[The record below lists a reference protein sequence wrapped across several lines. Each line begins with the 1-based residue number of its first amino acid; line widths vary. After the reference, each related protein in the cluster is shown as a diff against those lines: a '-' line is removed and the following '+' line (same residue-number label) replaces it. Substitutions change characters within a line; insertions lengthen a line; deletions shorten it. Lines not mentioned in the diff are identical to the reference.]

1 MLIVFVTEIE
11 LCRPIC
17 MHALSQVCEGTTG
30 HTEAVKVVY
39 DKRRIPYRF
48 LCDIFWESHDP
59 TNKDYLV
66 INFFSLEFIDCQYYH
81 RYF

>member
-1 MLIVFVTEIE
+1 LFLLQKLNFVQYYA
-11 LCRPIC
+11 C
-17 MHALSQVCEGTTG
+17 MHSHMQVCEGTTG

-66 INFFSLEFIDCQYYH
+66 INFFSLEFITVNIIIVI
-81 RYF
+81 FN